1 MNQNEQDFAPP
12 AFDHTDA
19 PDIVD
24 SVDTPA
30 LSPDEILA
38 ANAGSAGQGAEP
50 LAGHDRT
57 PPRNIE
63 IEQALLSA
71 LLTNNKA
78 FDKVSDFLRPDH
90 FAEPVHGRIYDA
102 INKMIDLGKNGRRPH
117 IARLF

>member
-1 MNQNEQDFAPP
+1 MRYWPRTLAQQ
-12 AFDHTDA
+12 
-19 PDIVD
+19 VK
-24 SVDTPA
+24 A
-30 LSPDEILA
+30 LSHWL
-38 ANAGSAGQGAEP
+38 
-50 LAGHDRT
+50 HDRT

-102 INKMIDLGKNGRRPH
+102 INKMIDLGKTADALTLRDYFDDDGALEEVGGDSTWSNYKTP
-117 IARLF
+117 